1 MGFDGHRSNGGKSEA
16 SSGNGEDVF
25 FGNSVVIVHLN
36 QDRLRFKKSVN
47 METNENCD
55 KARLLS
61 LIKRWW

>member
-25 FGNSVVIVHLN
+25 CQKSMVSVQRN
-36 QDRLRFKKSVN
+36 QDRLRFKKSVK

-55 KARLLS
+55 KARGCCP
-61 LIKRWW
+61 